1 MVTALCQAGLVLLV
15 NGRPAIVKRRID
27 LSNFLQVPV
36 MMEARLGAGAVVRES
51 RRQEVGRALVETDA
65 AQVGVAAVGRR
76 AGRVRVKSR
85 ARSRSGSVVESG
97 IRAASSQ
104 ARSTRRR
111 VRRKKLRVGRKPPKL
126 PGIKL

>member
-36 MMEARLGAGAVVRES
+36 MMEPRLGAGAVARES
-51 RRQEVGRALVETDA
+51 KSQEVKRVLAENDA
-65 AQVGVAAVGRR
+65 AQVGRR
-76 AGRVRVKSR
+76 AGRVRVRSR

-97 IRAASSQ
+97 SRAPSSQ

>member
-85 ARSRSGSVVESG
+85 ARSRSVVESG